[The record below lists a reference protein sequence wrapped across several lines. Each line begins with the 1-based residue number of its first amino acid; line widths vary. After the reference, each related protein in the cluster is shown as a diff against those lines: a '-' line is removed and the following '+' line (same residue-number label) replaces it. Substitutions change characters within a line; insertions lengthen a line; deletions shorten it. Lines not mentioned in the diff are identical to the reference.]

1 VVCFGWHG
9 VICYSQ
15 VKIKARLQ
23 EFQIPVTL
31 ELFIGWYLFMMEFT
45 GLEALAGRKNMR
57 QLIQLRWVAI
67 LGQAA
72 IIAVVQFGLG
82 VHLPL
87 PPMLEALACL
97 VAFNVACQLRWH
109 EQQFVGNRELFLSL
123 LVDIAVLTLQLYFSG
138 GITNPFV
145 FLYLMQIVLSM
156 ILLNLRAAL
165 LILGIS
171 IACVAGLVLFSRP
184 LDIPMNHDVGFSS
197 LYIQGTLVCFTLNA
211 LLLVFFMHRI
221 RSNLHDRDEEI
232 SKMNYQAAEERHIIR
247 MALLASGAA
256 HELGTPLA
264 TLSVILGDWRRMP
277 EIQNSSALQEDIAEM
292 ETQLQRCKSILTGV
306 LLSAGEARGE
316 SSLRTTMKLF
326 FDSLVQEWKQSR
338 RITHFE
344 YVNGFEVDDVEMV
357 SDTTIKQMLFNLLNN
372 ALDASPDW
380 VKLEVFKE
388 DAFLKLIITDAG
400 PGFAPDILAQF
411 GVIYQSTKGHLGG
424 GLGLFLVVKVAN
436 ELGGTVRVHN
446 LPAGGAQVSVQ
457 IPLAFIEL
465 E

>member
-1 VVCFGWHG
+1 
-9 VICYSQ
+9 
-15 VKIKARLQ
+15 
-23 EFQIPVTL
+23 
-31 ELFIGWYLFMMEFT
+31 
-45 GLEALAGRKNMR
+45 
-57 QLIQLRWVAI
+57 
-67 LGQAA
+67 
-72 IIAVVQFGLG
+72 
-82 VHLPL
+82 
-87 PPMLEALACL
+87 
-97 VAFNVACQLRWH
+97 
-109 EQQFVGNRELFLSL
+109 
-123 LVDIAVLTLQLYFSG
+123 
-138 GITNPFV
+138 
-145 FLYLMQIVLSM
+145 
-156 ILLNLRAAL
+156 
-165 LILGIS
+165 
-171 IACVAGLVLFSRP
+171 
-184 LDIPMNHDVGFSS
+184 
-197 LYIQGTLVCFTLNA
+197 
-211 LLLVFFMHRI
+211 
-221 RSNLHDRDEEI
+221 
-232 SKMNYQAAEERHIIR
+232 
-247 MALLASGAA
+247 
-256 HELGTPLA
+256 
-264 TLSVILGDWRRMP
+264 
-277 EIQNSSALQEDIAEM
+277 
-292 ETQLQRCKSILTGV
+292 
-306 LLSAGEARGE
+306 
-316 SSLRTTMKLF
+316 MKLF